1 MCSNLVKAAE
11 EVSKED
17 LVEGRNLY
25 EQAVELYLEEG
36 KYATGAKYQQV
47 LAVLLEKEGVRF
59 FFCVS
64 FFVSFCVLVSFVCL
78 GVSVSVCFCVVSSW
92 CCCCSLF

>member
-59 FFCVS
+59 FVCCLFLCLGV
-64 FFVSFCVLVSFVCL
+64 FVCL

>member
-11 EVSKED
+11 EVSKDD
-17 LVEGRNLY
+17 LVEGRSLY

-59 FFCVS
+59 VCVCVCVCVS
-64 FFVSFCVLVSFVCL
+64 LCDFLCL
-78 GVSVSVCFCVVSSW
+78 CLPW
-92 CCCCSLF
+92 RLL

>member
-11 EVSKED
+11 EVSKDD
-17 LVEGRNLY
+17 LVEGRSLY

-59 FFCVS
+59 VCVCVCVCV
-64 FFVSFCVLVSFVCL
+64 FV
-78 GVSVSVCFCVVSSW
+78 
-92 CCCCSLF
+92 